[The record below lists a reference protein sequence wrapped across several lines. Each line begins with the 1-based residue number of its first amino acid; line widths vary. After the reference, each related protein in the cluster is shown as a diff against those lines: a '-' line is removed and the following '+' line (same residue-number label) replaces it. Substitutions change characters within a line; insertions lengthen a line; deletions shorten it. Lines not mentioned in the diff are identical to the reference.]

1 MIHGGFTWIPS
12 FTVFALATTTTSP
25 WWARHHA
32 LGWVSIAVSGVCPGL
47 GWVSPINHP
56 PIIWQYLGINHP
68 QMVGLYG
75 IGFITYSYIYLL
87 QWHIHVHPFHPYLY
101 YLGIVGKRVWP
112 LHSKLFFQWCFSLN
126 KVTKDLNWT
135 WHTSPGTVPGL
146 IHRSYPW
153 LLDDFIIE
161 VRSKEH
167 QPSQSWEG
175 CTLGC
180 SFLVSVEHSWKN
192 LPRSIG
198 PCDSWS
204 IPTCWSLA
212 TGWALILSWGFRPR
226 RVGIWIL
233 ISDSFRLFLDLSQS
247 FMTVSHSW
255 PGPCLLC
262 YFMCIIVINCIH
274 ILYIII
280 DRSKGPC
287 EEFSL
292 RRPFMFCWEPLR
304 KFFASSWKFFFA
316 KVSRKLDI
324 MNH

>member
-1 MIHGGFTWIPS
+1 MVIFNS
-12 FTVFALATTTTSP
+12 YVSSP
-25 WWARHHA
+25 
-32 LGWVSIAVSGVCPGL
+32 
-47 GWVSPINHP
+47 
-56 PIIWQYLGINHP
+56 
-68 QMVGLYG
+68 
-75 IGFITYSYIYLL
+75 
-87 QWHIHVHPFHPYLY
+87 
-101 YLGIVGKRVWP
+101 
-112 LHSKLFFQWCFSLN
+112 
-126 KVTKDLNWT
+126 
-135 WHTSPGTVPGL
+135 
-146 IHRSYPW
+146 
-153 LLDDFIIE
+153 
-161 VRSKEH
+161 
-167 QPSQSWEG
+167 EG
-175 CTLGC
+175 
-180 SFLVSVEHSWKN
+180 SWKN

-262 YFMCIIVINCIH
+262 VFMCIIVIDCIH
-274 ILYIII
+274 ITIII

-304 KFFASSWKFFFA
+304 KFFASSWKCFFCESFA
-316 KVSRKLDI
+316 KVRYYESLIVYSLFLSPPAAHPGVRQEKGTAHLPFPL
-324 MNH
+324 